1 MTYNCITL
9 ILILLT
15 MEYHGLLNKIIL
27 VRPQIDSEKKW
38 TQTQPVD
45 RLGVSPPKMDMII
58 STIWL
63 FNSLPWIAGNTH

>member
-1 MTYNCITL
+1 
-9 ILILLT
+9 

-58 STIWL
+58 STIWNPFGYL
-63 FNSLPWIAGNTH
+63 TVCHGLQETPIDCNRLKS